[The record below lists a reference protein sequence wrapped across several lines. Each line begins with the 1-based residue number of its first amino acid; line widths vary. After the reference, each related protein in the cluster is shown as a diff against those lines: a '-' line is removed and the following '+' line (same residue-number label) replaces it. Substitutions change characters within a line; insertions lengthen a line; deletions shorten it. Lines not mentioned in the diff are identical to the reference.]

1 MIFLKA
7 VIGGVLTAAIATFAK
22 SRLAWVAGVI
32 PLFPIFG
39 LIALHEAGEGANVAR
54 FHAVVAASLK
64 TVPAYCTFLLSA
76 YVLVPYVDYRLA
88 LIVSALLWAV
98 VAVLTFRHFPSA

>member
-1 MIFLKA
+1 MILLKA
-7 VIGGVLTAAIATFAK
+7 FIGGILTAAIATLAK

-39 LIALHEAGEGANVAR
+39 LIALHEAGEGADVAR

-64 TVPAYCTFLLSA
+64 TVPAYCSFLFAA
-76 YVLVPYVDYRLA
+76 YILVPYVDYRIALVLSAVAWLA
-88 LIVSALLWAV
+88 IAV
-98 VAVLTFRHFPSA
+98 VTFRCFPSG